1 MTIDRRAAIA
11 GAAAALSVSGAA
23 SRALAQAIPAGLP
36 TDNRPLKFVAVED
49 LAPLAAKALGPG
61 PYAFMAGGQGD
72 EWTLRENREAFH
84 HFAIEPHYLA
94 GNPPQPDT
102 RITILGSQLAAPIMT
117 APVGG
122 QGLFHARADLATAE
136 GTKAAG
142 HLMICSTAATA
153 TLEQIA
159 AASGP
164 KWFQL
169 YLPDDRGVAAS
180 LLQRARAAGYTAV
193 TFTIDT
199 LGAGNSDELQRSGFQ
214 SQAALQAAAARV
226 TAGAPG
232 AGAPRGQSKRNLG
245 WDDVEFV
252 QKASGLPVL
261 LKGVLSPGLAKQA
274 IQRGC
279 AGVQVSNHGGR
290 QMDGVHATIDVLGP
304 IADAVAGKGVIVM
317 DSGVRRGSDIFKA
330 LALGADCV
338 AIGRAAMYGLALG
351 GALGVQSVHEKL
363 RDELVATMR
372 ASGAATIKDIDRSFV
387 SRA

>member
-11 GAAAALSVSGAA
+11 GAAAALAA
-23 SRALAQAIPAGLP
+23 GKALAQAGPPIPSA
-36 TDNRPLKFVAVED
+36 NQALKFVAVED
-49 LAPLAAKALGPG
+49 LAPQVQKALGPG
-61 PYAFMAGGQGD
+61 PYAFLAGGHTD
-72 EWTLRENREAFH
+72 EWTLHQNREAFH
-84 HFAIEPHYLA
+84 HFAIEPHFLA
-94 GNPPQPDT
+94 GNPPAPDT
-102 RITILGSQLAAPIMT
+102 RITILGSTLNAPIMT

-122 QGLFHARADLATAE
+122 QGLFHTRADIATAE
-136 GTKAAG
+136 GTRAAG
-142 HLMICSTAATA
+142 NLMICSTASTA

-169 YLPDDRGVAAS
+169 YLPDDRGVATA

-199 LGAGNSDELQRSGFQ
+199 LGAGNSDELQRSGFGVQ
-214 SQAALQAAAARV
+214 QALAAAAARV

-232 AGAPRGQSKRNLG
+232 AGAPRGSSKRNLG

-261 LKGVLSPGLAKQA
+261 LKGVLTPALARQA
-274 IQRGC
+274 IQKGC

-290 QMDGVHATIDVLGP
+290 QMDGVHATIDVVGP
-304 IADAVAGKGVIVM
+304 IAEAVDGKGVVVM
-317 DSGVRRGSDIFKA
+317 DSGVRRGADIFKA

-351 GALGVQSVHEKL
+351 GAQGVQSVHDKL
-363 RDELVATMR
+363 REELIATMR
-372 ASGAATIKDIDRSFV
+372 ASGAASIKDIDRSYV
-387 SRA
+387 SKA

>member
-11 GAAAALSVSGAA
+11 GAAAALAA
-23 SRALAQAIPAGLP
+23 TRTLAQGIPAGLP
-36 TDNRPLKFVAVED
+36 TDNKPLKFVAVEE
-49 LAPLAAKALGPG
+49 LAPQVLKALGPG
-61 PYAFMAGGQGD
+61 AYAFLAGGHTD

-94 GNPPQPDT
+94 GNPAAPDT
-102 RITILGSQLAAPIMT
+102 KVTILGSTLAAPIMT

-142 HLMICSTAATA
+142 NLMICSSAATA

-169 YLPDDRGVAAS
+169 YLPEDRGVTAD
-180 LLQRARAAGYTAV
+180 LLQRAKASGYTAV

-199 LGAGNSDELQRSGFQ
+199 LGAGNSDELQRSGLQ
-214 SQAALQAAAARV
+214 VQAALQAAAARI

-232 AGAPRGQSKRNLG
+232 ANIPRGGQKRNLG

-261 LKGVLSPGLAKQA
+261 LKGVLTPALAKQA

-290 QMDGVHATIDVLGP
+290 QMDGVHASIDVVGP
-304 IADAVAGKGVIVM
+304 IADAMAGKGVIVM
-317 DSGVRRGSDIFKA
+317 DSGIRRGADIFKA

-338 AIGRAAMYGLALG
+338 AIGRAAMYGLVLG
-351 GALGVQSVHEKL
+351 GAQGVTSVHDKL
-363 RDELVATMR
+363 REELVSTMR
-372 ASGAATIKDIDRSFV
+372 ASGAADIKSIDRSFV
-387 SRA
+387 SKA

>member
-1 MTIDRRAAIA
+1 MSLDRRSAIV
-11 GAAAALSVSGAA
+11 GAAAVMAKTRAA
-23 SRALAQAIPAGLP
+23 SAQTPP
-36 TDNRPLKFVAVED
+36 TPSVDQALKFVAVED

-61 PYAFMAGGQGD
+61 PYAFLAGGHTD

-94 GNPPQPDT
+94 GNPPTPDT
-102 RITILGSQLAAPIMT
+102 KTTILGSQLAAPIMT

-122 QGLFHARADLATAE
+122 QGLFHTRADLATAE

-142 HLMICSTAATA
+142 HLMIASTASTA

-169 YLPDDRGVAAS
+169 YLPDDRGVATS
-180 LLQRARAAGYTAV
+180 LLQRAKAAGYTAV

-199 LGAGNSDELQRSGFQ
+199 LGAGNSDELQRSGFA

-232 AGAPRGQSKRNLG
+232 AGAPRGTSKRNLG
-245 WDDVEFV
+245 WDDVEFI

-261 LKGVLSPGLAKQA
+261 LKGVLSPTLAKQA

-304 IADAVAGKGVIVM
+304 IAEAVAGKGVIVM
-317 DSGVRRGSDIFKA
+317 DSGIRRGSDIFKA

-338 AIGRAAMYGLALG
+338 AIGRAAMYALALG
-351 GALGVQSVHEKL
+351 GAQGVRSVHEKL
-363 RDELVATMR
+363 RDELIATMR
-372 ASGAATIKDIDRSFV
+372 ASGAASIKAIDRSFV
-387 SRA
+387 SKA